1 VPRGRPNAPA
11 GRVVLS
17 LNGGPTDSLVVRLG
31 CQLAQAVET
40 ELVAV
45 YVVEVDWRHDLDDD
59 LVESREQASRVL
71 DLAEGMAERARVPMR
86 SQLLQA
92 RDVGAAV
99 VERSVLSPR
108 DLEDAYGFPEGQV
121 YHVELALDQA
131 FWMRP
136 LPGWARYRTPISG
149 LYLCGA
155 GTHPGGGVSGIP
167 GHNAAREI
175 IRDFR
180 RGRT

>member
-1 VPRGRPNAPA
+1 MKSSDGATASVENPGSRSSASVTRATTPRHLMRRAALG
-11 GRVVLS
+11 
-17 LNGGPTDSLVVRLG
+17 DLVVKILS
-31 CQLAQAVET
+31 Q
-40 ELVAV
+40 
-45 YVVEVDWRHDLDDD
+45 YVPH
-59 LVESREQASRVL
+59 
-71 DLAEGMAERARVPMR
+71 
-86 SQLLQA
+86 
-92 RDVGAAV
+92 VGAAV